1 MCLGWGNG
9 KEKEREKIK
18 IWKKKNLV
26 CLLEKEN
33 GGEKKEKKEGGKEVK
48 GLRVNTCS
56 SPPLSL
62 EGVRVVFLLFFP

>member
-1 MCLGWGNG
+1 VGKRKRKREREDKDLK
-9 KEKEREKIK
+9 KEKPRVSVGKRK
-18 IWKKKNLV
+18 WR
-26 CLLEKEN
+26 
-33 GGEKKEKKEGGKEVK
+33 GEKRKKEGGKEVK

>member
-1 MCLGWGNG
+1 VFGVG
-9 KEKEREKIK
+9 KRKRKREREDKDLK
-18 IWKKKNLV
+18 KRKTSCVCWKKKM
-26 CLLEKEN
+26 EGRKR
-33 GGEKKEKKEGGKEVK
+33 KKEGGKEVK